1 MKRQSPPTVYTAGEL
16 GKLVGASENMLLEL
30 AELGGVRL
38 ASAGGRFMAHRI
50 ESTFLVSE
58 GEIELIKGRLLAAR
72 ARGLIVD

>member
-1 MKRQSPPTVYTAGEL
+1 MKRTAPPTLYTAGEL
-16 GKLVGASENMLLEL
+16 GPLVGASETMLLRL
-30 AELGGVRL
+30 SELGGVRL
-38 ASAGGRFMAHRI
+38 ANAGGRFMAHRI